1 MRFLPKAVYDIQF
14 ERNHAKRDLK
24 FSSLFF
30 TCKFFAKVVR
40 KGTKERRKAW
50 ENVRFLGE
58 SIQKLLASRG
68 IGLANRV
75 PGDYNLTDNVLH
87 ATGKMK
93 DKIKKL

>member
-1 MRFLPKAVYDIQF
+1 M
-14 ERNHAKRDLK
+14 
-24 FSSLFF
+24 
-30 TCKFFAKVVR
+30 R

-93 DKIKKL
+93 DKIKNIAEKLDIFS

>member
-1 MRFLPKAVYDIQF
+1 
-14 ERNHAKRDLK
+14 
-24 FSSLFF
+24 
-30 TCKFFAKVVR
+30 VR